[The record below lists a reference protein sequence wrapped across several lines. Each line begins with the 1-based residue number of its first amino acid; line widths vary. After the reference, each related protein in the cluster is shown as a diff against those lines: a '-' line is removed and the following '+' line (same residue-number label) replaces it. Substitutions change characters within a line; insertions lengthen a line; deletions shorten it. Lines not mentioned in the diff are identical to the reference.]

1 MKKFMMFCFALFAC
15 IALQAQ
21 ELPYSKYLNFN
32 NEQFK
37 EYNFKYDDYTNIW
50 SLNKVNGLNTT
61 LNILAIIADAS
72 EEVRPAKNDY
82 SIIVQMGE
90 DKQASYVK
98 VRFYNDE
105 TYHKLLTFMKENGKD
120 MVETTSGKIVKHQA
134 FYNDYS
140 LELNM
145 DQHFIS
151 RTSSRT
157 ADRKTVKNVDESY
170 NEYDFTIRTGVEPW
184 SEEIEK
190 QAAKQAKRD
199 AKGKKKQSVEDL
211 M

>member
-1 MKKFMMFCFALFAC
+1 MFCFALFAC
-15 IALQAQ
+15 VALQAQ

-32 NEQFK
+32 DEQFK

-72 EEVRPAKNDY
+72 EEVRPSKKDY
-82 SIIVQMGE
+82 SIIVQMGANKE
-90 DKQASYVK
+90 KSYVK
-98 VRFYNDE
+98 VRFYNDD

-134 FYNDYS
+134 YYGGYS
-140 LELNM
+140 VELNM

-170 NEYDFTIRTGVEPW
+170 NEYDFTIRTDVEPW
-184 SEEIEK
+184 SEKIAK

-199 AKGKKKQSVEDL
+199 VKGKKKQSVEDL